1 MLKYEHYY
9 DLLGEAKI
17 CGSAEDFRGEY
28 GYPANCHFS
37 SEGLI
42 RMCDIIFAVAQENW
56 KGVIALSG
64 TKMAAFARKY
74 GVPYTSLQKW
84 VTDNETLSRTAP
96 AYVLQLIGYAMIAE
110 IPTEA
115 EEADDA

>member
-1 MLKYEHYY
+1 MLNYEIYY
-9 DLLGEAKI
+9 SLLGEAKN
-17 CGSAEDFRGEY
+17 CGSAENFRAEY
-28 GYPANCHFS
+28 GYPPECPYS
-37 SEGLI
+37 TEGLT
-42 RMCDIIFAVAQENW
+42 RMCSIIYTVAQEDW

-84 VTDNETLSRTAP
+84 VTDNEALGRTAP

-115 EEADDA
+115 EETDGA